1 MNGENDQT
9 DEINSCTTKM
19 ANAFIKVWYYF
30 KLCHCKPQRN
40 MQNIIRASSLQM
52 DRKSFQVTLPG
63 LSKNDLPN
71 QKRHLLLGLMTQHV
85 D

>member
-1 MNGENDQT
+1 
-9 DEINSCTTKM
+9 
-19 ANAFIKVWYYF
+19 
-30 KLCHCKPQRN
+30 
-40 MQNIIRASSLQM
+40 MQNIIHASSLQM